1 MKLSQS
7 VLSHPYALKLNR
19 GMREVMLFLGV
30 YVFYKVSRY
39 VAIGN
44 VNTAFQHAYDVVNL
58 EKQMGIFYEI
68 SFQHMFLQK
77 EGLVRFLNRFYTL
90 VHLPSIIIFF
100 TWLFRYHRSYYT
112 MIRNYFF
119 AANFIALFM
128 YVSYPCAPPRM
139 LHELGFVDTLLQV
152 SKVNLYDGPLVRFF
166 NQYAAMPSM
175 HFGTSLL
182 ISVTV
187 FLLAKNKWVRIPM
200 LFYPPLVFLVIV
212 ITGNHFFLDAIV
224 GAIMI
229 SLPFAIRF
237 IAAPFFRKTPED
249 ISEIPA
255 VVLEEKA
262 AQKELVS

>member
-1 MKLSQS
+1 MKLSQPVS
-7 VLSHPYALKLNR
+7 EYPFSLRINR
-19 GMREVMLFLGV
+19 GVKEVLLFLGV
-30 YVFYKVSRY
+30 YVFYKISRY
-39 VAIGN
+39 VAIGD
-44 VNTAFQHAYDVVNL
+44 VNTAFDHAYDVVNL

-68 SFQHMFLQK
+68 PFQKFFLDK
-77 EGLVRFLNRFYTL
+77 ESIVRFLNRFYTL

-100 TWLFRYHRSYYT
+100 AWLFRYHSRHYT

-128 YVSYPCAPPRM
+128 YISYPCAPPRM
-139 LHELGFVDTLLQV
+139 LHDLGFVDTLLEV

-187 FLLAKNKWVRIPM
+187 FLLAKPKWFRIVM
-200 LFYPPLVFLVIV
+200 LFYPPMVFLVIV

-224 GAIMI
+224 GAMMI
-229 SLPFAIRF
+229 SLPFAVRF
-237 IAAPFFRKTPED
+237 IAAPFMRKATEN
-249 ISEIPA
+249 ISELPA
-255 VVLEEKA
+255 IVVEEKSKTLA
-262 AQKELVS
+262 